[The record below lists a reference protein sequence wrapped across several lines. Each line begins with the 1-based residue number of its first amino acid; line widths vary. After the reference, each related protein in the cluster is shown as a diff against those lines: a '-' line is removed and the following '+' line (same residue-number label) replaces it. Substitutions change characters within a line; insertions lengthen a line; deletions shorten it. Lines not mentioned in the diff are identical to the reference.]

1 MLYNAHTHVV
11 QFSAGLSPAEKHQ
24 VRGTSSWFT
33 PSSARA
39 EGCPLKGQRV
49 VVHFRA
55 RGDPPLASR
64 SNLDFY
70 VDSGGVTGF
79 HKIIKLVNNIS
90 INPGQ
95 KNIDLTEM

>member
-1 MLYNAHTHVV
+1 MR
-11 QFSAGLSPAEKHQ
+11 S
-24 VRGTSSWFT
+24 RG
-33 PSSARA
+33 
-39 EGCPLKGQRV
+39 G
-49 VVHFRA
+49 
-55 RGDPPLASR
+55 PPLALR

-70 VDSGGVTGF
+70 VDSRGVTGF

>member
-1 MLYNAHTHVV
+1 MP
-11 QFSAGLSPAEKHQ
+11 GG
-24 VRGTSSWFT
+24 GT
-33 PSSARA
+33 
-39 EGCPLKGQRV
+39 
-49 VVHFRA
+49 
-55 RGDPPLASR
+55 PLALR

-95 KNIDLTEM
+95 KNIDLTEVWSRYTRGVTF